1 MPTLQKAALWGAPL
15 AALALSLVLT
25 QGAGLP
31 FEMAATAALT
41 LWCAVWW
48 VLEPLPIP
56 ATALLPL
63 SVLPLLGI
71 LDTGD
76 IAAAY
81 GDPMILLL
89 MGGAFL
95 SKGMEA
101 SGAHRRIAL
110 GLINLLGGANGR
122 RLIFGFMLAAAFLSM
137 WVSNTATALMLLP
150 VALAVVDRAEP
161 RLAIPLLLAVAYGCS
176 IGGMATPIGTPPNII
191 FLKVYGDVS
200 GETISFV
207 RWVIQIFP
215 AMVVFLAIAGWWLS
229 RGLGAIT
236 PVVLP
241 ATGPWQ
247 VAEKRV
253 LTVFAL
259 TALAWMTME
268 EPFGGWQRWLH
279 VENANYGS
287 VALLGAL
294 SLFLIPAGR
303 PGERLLNWEMAKQIE
318 WGVLLLF
325 AGGIALAKA
334 FVTSGLSDAIG
345 QQLAGLTQLPLWLT
359 ILLICLCVTFL
370 TEVTSNTAT
379 TTLLMPILAATAL
392 AARID
397 PITLML
403 PAALSASC
411 AFMLP
416 VATPPNA
423 IIFASGKIK
432 VQEMVRTGLVVNLVG
447 AMLITTLTMTLHA
460 LATTS

>member
-1 MPTLQKAALWGAPL
+1 MPALQRHALWAAPIAALILFFG
-15 AALALSLVLT
+15 LT
-25 QGAGLP
+25 RGIGLP
-31 FEMAATAALT
+31 FAMAATAALT
-41 LWCAVWW
+41 LWCAAWW

-63 SVLPLLGI
+63 AGLPLLGV
-71 LDTGD
+71 LDGGD
-76 IAAAY
+76 IASAY

-101 SGAHRRIAL
+101 SGAHRRIAI
-110 GLINLLGGANGR
+110 GLINLLGGTNGP
-122 RLIFGFMLAAAFLSM
+122 RLIFGFMLAAALLSM

-191 FLKVYGDVS
+191 FLKVYGDIS

-207 RWVIQIFP
+207 RWIMQVLP
-215 AMVVFLAIAGWWLS
+215 AMLVFLAIAGWWLS
-229 RGLGAIT
+229 RGLGAIN
-236 PVVLP
+236 PILLP
-241 ATGPWQ
+241 ETGPWQ
-247 VAEKRV
+247 AAEKRV
-253 LTVFAL
+253 LAVFAI

-268 EPFGGWQRWLH
+268 EPFGGWQQWLQ

-303 PGERLLNWEMAKQIE
+303 SGERLLNWELAKQIE

-334 FVTSGLSDAIG
+334 FIASGLSDAIG
-345 QQLAGLTQLPLWLT
+345 QQLAGFTQFPLWLT
-359 ILLICLCVTFL
+359 ILMICLSVTFL

-392 AARID
+392 AADLD
-397 PITLML
+397 PLTLML

-423 IIFASGKIK
+423 IIFASGRIR
-432 VQEMVRTGLVVNLVG
+432 VQEMARKGFAINLLG
-447 AMLITTLTMTLHA
+447 AMLITLLTLTLQA
-460 LATTS
+460 LAGSG